1 MSCNITVSVSDD
13 FAKEAKRLA
22 KKYPSFKQD
31 YKEFLESIKN
41 NPLQGDEITKNIRK
55 IRMAIKA
62 KGKGKSGGA
71 RVITFNVLT
80 DVENGHVVFLLLY
93 DKEDA
98 STSKS
103 MLSSNLC
110 ETWDLILNRIYNEAV
125 GIIQIPAAS
134 CLYMGKPYR
143 EYPHTLYFF
152 ILFKNIKVH
161 SLIAILLQIS
171 SFCPLG
177 RYMHPVYSS

>member
-1 MSCNITVSVSDD
+1 MPESVNFNLQIVCSMSCNITVSVSDD

-31 YKEFLESIKN
+31 YKDFLVSIKN

-71 RVITFNVLT
+71 RVITFNILT
-80 DVENGHVVFLLLY
+80 DIKNGHVVFLLLY

-98 STSKS
+98 STVKVNVVKQLVRD
-103 MLSSNLC
+103 MGF
-110 ETWDLILNRIYNEAV
+110 DLE
-125 GIIQIPAAS
+125 
-134 CLYMGKPYR
+134 
-143 EYPHTLYFF
+143 
-152 ILFKNIKVH
+152 
-161 SLIAILLQIS
+161 
-171 SFCPLG
+171 
-177 RYMHPVYSS
+177 

>member
-1 MSCNITVSVSDD
+1 MPESVNFNLLKVCSMSCNITISVSDD

-55 IRMAIKA
+55 IRIAIKS

-80 DVENGHVVFLLLY
+80 NTEKGQVVFLLLY

-98 STSKS
+98 STVKVNVVKQ
-103 MLSSNLC
+103 LVQ
-110 ETWDLILNRIYNEAV
+110 DLGFDIE
-125 GIIQIPAAS
+125 
-134 CLYMGKPYR
+134 
-143 EYPHTLYFF
+143 
-152 ILFKNIKVH
+152 
-161 SLIAILLQIS
+161 
-171 SFCPLG
+171 
-177 RYMHPVYSS
+177 

>member
-1 MSCNITVSVSDD
+1 MSCNNTVSVSDD

-31 YKEFLESIKN
+31 YKDFLDSIKE

-55 IRMAIKA
+55 IRMAIKS

-80 DVENGHVVFLLLY
+80 NVENGQVVFLLLY

-98 STSKS
+98 STVKVNVVKQ
-103 MLSSNLC
+103 LVR
-110 ETWDLILNRIYNEAV
+110 D
-125 GIIQIPAAS
+125 
-134 CLYMGKPYR
+134 MGFYI
-143 EYPHTLYFF
+143 E
-152 ILFKNIKVH
+152 
-161 SLIAILLQIS
+161 
-171 SFCPLG
+171 
-177 RYMHPVYSS
+177 

>member
-1 MSCNITVSVSDD
+1 MPENVNFNLLTVCSMSCNITVSVSDD

-31 YKEFLESIKN
+31 YKDFLVSIKN

-71 RVITFNVLT
+71 RVITFNILT
-80 DVENGHVVFLLLY
+80 DIENGHVVFLLLY

-98 STSKS
+98 STVKVNVVKQLVRD
-103 MLSSNLC
+103 MGF
-110 ETWDLILNRIYNEAV
+110 DLE
-125 GIIQIPAAS
+125 
-134 CLYMGKPYR
+134 
-143 EYPHTLYFF
+143 
-152 ILFKNIKVH
+152 
-161 SLIAILLQIS
+161 
-171 SFCPLG
+171 
-177 RYMHPVYSS
+177 

>member
-1 MSCNITVSVSDD
+1 MPESVNFNLLKVCSMSCNITISVSDD

-31 YKEFLESIKN
+31 YKDFLVSIKN

-71 RVITFNVLT
+71 RVITFNILT
-80 DVENGHVVFLLLY
+80 DIENGHVVFLLLY

-98 STSKS
+98 STVKVNVVKQ
-103 MLSSNLC
+103 LVR
-110 ETWDLILNRIYNEAV
+110 D
-125 GIIQIPAAS
+125 
-134 CLYMGKPYR
+134 MGFDV
-143 EYPHTLYFF
+143 E
-152 ILFKNIKVH
+152 
-161 SLIAILLQIS
+161 
-171 SFCPLG
+171 
-177 RYMHPVYSS
+177 

>member
-1 MSCNITVSVSDD
+1 MPESVNFNLLKVCSMSCNITISVSDD

-31 YKEFLESIKN
+31 YKDFLVSIKN

-80 DVENGHVVFLLLY
+80 DVEYGHVVFLLLY

-98 STSKS
+98 STVKVNVVKQLVRD
-103 MLSSNLC
+103 MGF
-110 ETWDLILNRIYNEAV
+110 DLE
-125 GIIQIPAAS
+125 
-134 CLYMGKPYR
+134 
-143 EYPHTLYFF
+143 
-152 ILFKNIKVH
+152 
-161 SLIAILLQIS
+161 
-171 SFCPLG
+171 
-177 RYMHPVYSS
+177 

>member
-1 MSCNITVSVSDD
+1 MPESVNFSLLRVCSMSCNITVSVSDD

-80 DVENGHVVFLLLY
+80 DVENGHVIFLLLY

-98 STSKS
+98 STVKVNVVKQLVRD
-103 MLSSNLC
+103 M
-110 ETWDLILNRIYNEAV
+110 DLILNES
-125 GIIQIPAAS
+125 II
-134 CLYMGKPYR
+134 K
-143 EYPHTLYFF
+143 
-152 ILFKNIKVH
+152 
-161 SLIAILLQIS
+161 LLES
-171 SFCPLG
+171 V
-177 RYMHPVYSS
+177 RV

>member
-1 MSCNITVSVSDD
+1 MPESVNFNLLKVCSMSCNITISVSDD

-31 YKEFLESIKN
+31 YKDFLVSIKN

-71 RVITFNVLT
+71 RVITFNILT
-80 DVENGHVVFLLLY
+80 DIENGQVVFLLLY

-98 STSKS
+98 STVKVNVVKQLVRD
-103 MLSSNLC
+103 MGF
-110 ETWDLILNRIYNEAV
+110 DLE
-125 GIIQIPAAS
+125 
-134 CLYMGKPYR
+134 
-143 EYPHTLYFF
+143 
-152 ILFKNIKVH
+152 
-161 SLIAILLQIS
+161 
-171 SFCPLG
+171 
-177 RYMHPVYSS
+177 

>member
-1 MSCNITVSVSDD
+1 MPESINFNLQKACSMSCSITVSVSND

-22 KKYPSFKQD
+22 KKYSSFKQD
-31 YKEFLESIKN
+31 YKDLLESIKN

-55 IRMAIKA
+55 IRMTIKA

-98 STSKS
+98 STVKVNVVKQ
-103 MLSSNLC
+103 LVR
-110 ETWDLILNRIYNEAV
+110 D
-125 GIIQIPAAS
+125 
-134 CLYMGKPYR
+134 MGFDI
-143 EYPHTLYFF
+143 E
-152 ILFKNIKVH
+152 
-161 SLIAILLQIS
+161 
-171 SFCPLG
+171 
-177 RYMHPVYSS
+177 

>member
-31 YKEFLESIKN
+31 YKDFLESIKN

-71 RVITFNVLT
+71 R
-80 DVENGHVVFLLLY
+80 DVENGQVVFLLLY

-98 STSKS
+98 STVKVNVVKQ
-103 MLSSNLC
+103 LVR
-110 ETWDLILNRIYNEAV
+110 D
-125 GIIQIPAAS
+125 
-134 CLYMGKPYR
+134 MGFYI
-143 EYPHTLYFF
+143 E
-152 ILFKNIKVH
+152 
-161 SLIAILLQIS
+161 
-171 SFCPLG
+171 
-177 RYMHPVYSS
+177 

>member
-1 MSCNITVSVSDD
+1 MQESVNFNLLKVCSMSCNITISVSDD

-31 YKEFLESIKN
+31 YKDFLLSIKN

-71 RVITFNVLT
+71 RVITFNILT
-80 DVENGHVVFLLLY
+80 DIKNGHVVFLLLY

-98 STSKS
+98 STVKVNVVKQLVRD
-103 MLSSNLC
+103 MGF
-110 ETWDLILNRIYNEAV
+110 DLE
-125 GIIQIPAAS
+125 
-134 CLYMGKPYR
+134 
-143 EYPHTLYFF
+143 
-152 ILFKNIKVH
+152 
-161 SLIAILLQIS
+161 
-171 SFCPLG
+171 
-177 RYMHPVYSS
+177 

>member
-1 MSCNITVSVSDD
+1 MPESVNFNLLKVCSMSCNITISVSDD

-31 YKEFLESIKN
+31 YKDFLVSIKN

-71 RVITFNVLT
+71 RVITFNILT
-80 DVENGHVVFLLLY
+80 DIENGHVVFLLLY

-98 STSKS
+98 STVKVNVVKQ
-103 MLSSNLC
+103 LVR
-110 ETWDLILNRIYNEAV
+110 D
-125 GIIQIPAAS
+125 
-134 CLYMGKPYR
+134 MG
-143 EYPHTLYFF
+143 FD
-152 ILFKNIKVH
+152 I
-161 SLIAILLQIS
+161 
-171 SFCPLG
+171 
-177 RYMHPVYSS
+177 

>member
-1 MSCNITVSVSDD
+1 MPGNVNFNLLIVCSMSCNITVSVSDD

-22 KKYPSFKQD
+22 KKYPSFKKD

-71 RVITFNVLT
+71 RVIPFNVFT

-98 STSKS
+98 STVKVNVVKQ
-103 MLSSNLC
+103 LVR
-110 ETWDLILNRIYNEAV
+110 D
-125 GIIQIPAAS
+125 
-134 CLYMGKPYR
+134 MGFDI
-143 EYPHTLYFF
+143 E
-152 ILFKNIKVH
+152 
-161 SLIAILLQIS
+161 
-171 SFCPLG
+171 
-177 RYMHPVYSS
+177 

>member
-1 MSCNITVSVSDD
+1 MPESVNFNLLKVCSMSCNITISVSDD

-31 YKEFLESIKN
+31 YKNFLVSIKN

-71 RVITFNVLT
+71 RVITFNILT
-80 DVENGHVVFLLLY
+80 DIENGHVVFLLLY

-98 STSKS
+98 STVKVNVGKQLVRD
-103 MLSSNLC
+103 MGF
-110 ETWDLILNRIYNEAV
+110 DLE
-125 GIIQIPAAS
+125 
-134 CLYMGKPYR
+134 
-143 EYPHTLYFF
+143 
-152 ILFKNIKVH
+152 
-161 SLIAILLQIS
+161 
-171 SFCPLG
+171 
-177 RYMHPVYSS
+177 

>member
-1 MSCNITVSVSDD
+1 MPESVNFNLQKVCLMSCNITVSVSDD
-13 FAKEAKRLA
+13 FANEAKRLA

-31 YKEFLESIKN
+31 YKDFLESIKN

-80 DVENGHVVFLLLY
+80 DMENGQVVFLLLY

-98 STSKS
+98 ST
-103 MLSSNLC
+103 
-110 ETWDLILNRIYNEAV
+110 V
-125 GIIQIPAAS
+125 
-134 CLYMGKPYR
+134 
-143 EYPHTLYFF
+143 
-152 ILFKNIKVH
+152 KVNVVKQ
-161 SLIAILLQIS
+161 LVRDMRFDIE
-171 SFCPLG
+171 
-177 RYMHPVYSS
+177 

>member
-1 MSCNITVSVSDD
+1 MLESVNSNQQKVCSMSCNITVSVSDG

-22 KKYPSFKQD
+22 KKYKSFKQD
-31 YKEFLESIKN
+31 YKNFLESIKN

-98 STSKS
+98 STVKVNVVKQ
-103 MLSSNLC
+103 LVR
-110 ETWDLILNRIYNEAV
+110 D
-125 GIIQIPAAS
+125 
-134 CLYMGKPYR
+134 MGFDI
-143 EYPHTLYFF
+143 E
-152 ILFKNIKVH
+152 
-161 SLIAILLQIS
+161 
-171 SFCPLG
+171 
-177 RYMHPVYSS
+177 

>member
-1 MSCNITVSVSDD
+1 MPESVNFNLLKVCSMSCNITISVSDD

-31 YKEFLESIKN
+31 YKDFLVSIKN

-71 RVITFNVLT
+71 RVITFNILT
-80 DVENGHVVFLLLY
+80 DIENGHVVFLLLY

-98 STSKS
+98 STVKVNVVKQ
-103 MLSSNLC
+103 LVR
-110 ETWDLILNRIYNEAV
+110 D
-125 GIIQIPAAS
+125 
-134 CLYMGKPYR
+134 MGF
-143 EYPHTLYFF
+143 ELE
-152 ILFKNIKVH
+152 
-161 SLIAILLQIS
+161 
-171 SFCPLG
+171 
-177 RYMHPVYSS
+177 

>member
-1 MSCNITVSVSDD
+1 MPESVNFNLQKVCSMSCNITVSVSDD

-71 RVITFNVLT
+71 RVITFNILT
-80 DVENGHVVFLLLY
+80 DIENGHVVFLLLY
-93 DKEDA
+93 DKKDA
-98 STSKS
+98 STVKVNVVKQLVRD
-103 MLSSNLC
+103 MGL
-110 ETWDLILNRIYNEAV
+110 DLE
-125 GIIQIPAAS
+125 
-134 CLYMGKPYR
+134 
-143 EYPHTLYFF
+143 
-152 ILFKNIKVH
+152 
-161 SLIAILLQIS
+161 
-171 SFCPLG
+171 
-177 RYMHPVYSS
+177 

>member
-1 MSCNITVSVSDD
+1 MPESVNFNLLIVCSMSCNITISVSDD

-31 YKEFLESIKN
+31 YKDFLVSIKN

-71 RVITFNVLT
+71 RVITFNILT
-80 DVENGHVVFLLLY
+80 DIENGHVVFLLLY

-98 STSKS
+98 STVKVNVVKQ
-103 MLSSNLC
+103 LV
-110 ETWDLILNRIYNEAV
+110 R
-125 GIIQIPAAS
+125 
-134 CLYMGKPYR
+134 YMGFDI
-143 EYPHTLYFF
+143 E
-152 ILFKNIKVH
+152 
-161 SLIAILLQIS
+161 
-171 SFCPLG
+171 
-177 RYMHPVYSS
+177 

>member
-1 MSCNITVSVSDD
+1 MSCNITISVSDD

-31 YKEFLESIKN
+31 YKDFLLSIKN

-71 RVITFNVLT
+71 RVITFNIIT
-80 DVENGHVVFLLLY
+80 DIKNGHVVFLLLY

-98 STSKS
+98 STVKVNVVKQLVRD
-103 MLSSNLC
+103 MGF
-110 ETWDLILNRIYNEAV
+110 DLE
-125 GIIQIPAAS
+125 
-134 CLYMGKPYR
+134 
-143 EYPHTLYFF
+143 
-152 ILFKNIKVH
+152 
-161 SLIAILLQIS
+161 
-171 SFCPLG
+171 
-177 RYMHPVYSS
+177 

>member
-1 MSCNITVSVSDD
+1 MPESVNFNLQIVCLMSCNITVSVSDD

-31 YKEFLESIKN
+31 YKDFLLSIKN

-71 RVITFNVLT
+71 RVITFNILT
-80 DVENGHVVFLLLY
+80 DIENGHVVFLLLY

-98 STSKS
+98 STVKVNVVKQLVRD
-103 MLSSNLC
+103 MGF
-110 ETWDLILNRIYNEAV
+110 DLE
-125 GIIQIPAAS
+125 
-134 CLYMGKPYR
+134 
-143 EYPHTLYFF
+143 
-152 ILFKNIKVH
+152 
-161 SLIAILLQIS
+161 
-171 SFCPLG
+171 
-177 RYMHPVYSS
+177 

>member
-1 MSCNITVSVSDD
+1 MPESVNFNLLKVCSMSCNITISVSDD

-31 YKEFLESIKN
+31 YKDFLLSIKN

-98 STSKS
+98 STVKVNVVKQ
-103 MLSSNLC
+103 LVR
-110 ETWDLILNRIYNEAV
+110 D
-125 GIIQIPAAS
+125 
-134 CLYMGKPYR
+134 MGFDI
-143 EYPHTLYFF
+143 E
-152 ILFKNIKVH
+152 
-161 SLIAILLQIS
+161 
-171 SFCPLG
+171 
-177 RYMHPVYSS
+177 

>member
-1 MSCNITVSVSDD
+1 MPESVNFNLLKVCSMSCNITISVSDD

-31 YKEFLESIKN
+31 YKDFLVSIKN

-80 DVENGHVVFLLLY
+80 DVENGHVIFLLLY

-98 STSKS
+98 STVKVNVVKQ
-103 MLSSNLC
+103 LVR
-110 ETWDLILNRIYNEAV
+110 E
-125 GIIQIPAAS
+125 
-134 CLYMGKPYR
+134 MGFDI
-143 EYPHTLYFF
+143 E
-152 ILFKNIKVH
+152 
-161 SLIAILLQIS
+161 
-171 SFCPLG
+171 
-177 RYMHPVYSS
+177 